1 MSCHVN
7 CITPIKLDFNIERGL
22 RFLSKCNICNKY
34 VISRDGDSVAQ
45 LLSSPVMFSTD
56 MAARPE
62 RRVTSTDLGD
72 TRDLVLV
79 SLILVMWVIVILL
92 FLHRWGEHKDKRLV
106 ETYFRE

>member
-1 MSCHVN
+1 M
-7 CITPIKLDFNIERGL
+7 
-22 RFLSKCNICNKY
+22 
-34 VISRDGDSVAQ
+34 AQ

-92 FLHRWGEHKDKRLV
+92 FLHRWGEPKDKRLV
-106 ETYFRE
+106 EWRHISKNNKKQR